1 MVAAG
6 ISDEGY
12 TNTSEIIDL
21 KKTFDSWNTE
31 SQKYRKTERQV
42 VDLKH
47 NSDMWNDPKQ
57 LPTMLD
63 TPLAGYLD
71 GSTPLVC
78 GMSVL
83 KIFKSLYLTWIIFQ
97 CCFKN
102 LGSITVH
109 VCNFPKTVCHFFT
122 ASHPYRVFCYFLHF
136 KQ

>member
-1 MVAAG
+1 MLLVAAG

-21 KKTFDSWNTE
+21 KKTFDSRKTE
-31 SQKYRKTERQV
+31 SQKYRKTERQIIG
-42 VDLKH
+42 LKK
-47 NSDMWNDPKQ
+47 SYDSWNDPKQ

-71 GSTPLVC
+71 ESTPLVC
-78 GMSVL
+78 GISIL

-102 LGSITVH
+102 
-109 VCNFPKTVCHFFT
+109 
-122 ASHPYRVFCYFLHF
+122 
-136 KQ
+136 